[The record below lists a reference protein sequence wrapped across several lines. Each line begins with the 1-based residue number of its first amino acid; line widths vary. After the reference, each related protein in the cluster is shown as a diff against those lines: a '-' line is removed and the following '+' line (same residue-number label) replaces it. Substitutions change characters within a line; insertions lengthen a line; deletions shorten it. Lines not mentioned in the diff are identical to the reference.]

1 MASQAA
7 THVHAKKSKRAGK
20 NRTMKNLAENKPAKA
35 AEGQGVKVARKC
47 VYATMN
53 IITDLLKTKLR
64 DEEGNDALLLG
75 AEHHHRQSEMV
86 IAPPVPPLPLPMLNT
101 NAVQSMDAVMTE
113 HRTRTLDCMKKFDEL
128 YDQLLDIP
136 RQSHVKRRK
145 TLQELT
151 EAKLG
156 FEHEVMTE
164 HSNFKNEMHV
174 LRMSHNIPKLAETNH
189 NNDDDGATAQSV
201 DYVQSVDSM
210 QDSYMLQN
218 NDTPC
223 TSITE
228 ELLMEGSTSMQQ
240 NVLLS
245 SIESKE
251 PHDDDTDNKIVIGD
265 DFDLSPATM
274 RLMQN
279 IDENGFAV

>member
-1 MASQAA
+1 MFSAE
-7 THVHAKKSKRAGK
+7 TRVE
-20 NRTMKNLAENKPAKA
+20 NRTMKNLGGNKSSK

-53 IITDLLKTKLR
+53 IITDLMKTKLC
-64 DEEGNDALLLG
+64 DEEGNNVLLLG
-75 AEHHHRQSEMV
+75 AEHRQKQNQQSEMV
-86 IAPPVPPLPLPMLNT
+86 IAAGVPPLPPPMLNT

-113 HRTRTLDCMKKFDEL
+113 HRKRTLDCMQKFDKL

-145 TLQELT
+145 KLQELT
-151 EAKLG
+151 EAKLS

-174 LRMSHNIPKLAETNH
+174 LCMSHNIPKLAEASEH
-189 NNDDDGATAQSV
+189 AQSG
-201 DYVQSVDSM
+201 DSL

-218 NDTPC
+218 NDTQS

-228 ELLMEGSTSMQQ
+228 ELLIEGSANMQQ

-245 SIESKE
+245 SIENRE

-265 DFDLSPATM
+265 DFDLSPATI

-279 IDENGFAV
+279 IDENGYNV